1 MRFLPVRDDALLI
14 ELDDL
19 PTTLALFDS
28 LSSDPVAG
36 TGELIPGAR
45 TLLVFYRP
53 GAVSP
58 GQIVQAVRSRD
69 LGGRIAGEGSLIEI
83 PVTYDGED
91 LDEVAGLLGIGAA
104 EVVRLHTVADYAV
117 GFTGFAPGFAY
128 LSGGH
133 PDLDVPRRSSPRT
146 RIPAGS
152 VALAGTFSGV
162 YPRESPGGW
171 QLIGTTTARMWDLS
185 RDRPALLLPGDRV
198 RFVDVSGGARAAAT
212 VTAADVV
219 AAPAP
224 DEAAPGA
231 AADTAP
237 TAATHALEILDPG
250 MLTLLQ
256 DLGRP
261 GYAGMGVSSSGALD
275 PVSLRAANR
284 LVGNPSGTAGLEITF
299 GGLRL
304 GARGEQ
310 VLAITGA
317 PVPLSIRTP
326 VTPEAGV
333 DGVDRDAATGSGAG
347 RIRTVAFGSPFAL
360 GAGEELVLGRPA
372 AGLRSY
378 LAVRGGFALEPVL
391 GSLATDVLA
400 GLGPEPVTA
409 GSVLPVGTPARGIPA
424 VALPDASAA
433 DPIGTVLGAGAPE
446 VVLDVVLGPRSD
458 WFSADAVDV
467 LTGQS
472 WLVSPRSNRVGLRLE
487 GESITRVI
495 DAELPS
501 EGTVSGAIQIPP
513 NGQPVLFL
521 ADHPLTGGYPVIGS
535 VATHH
540 LPLAGQLPPGA
551 RIRFNPIG
559 PFTDYSATDY
569 SATDYFA
576 ESTEVTP

>member
-28 LSSDPVAG
+28 LSSDPVLG

-53 GAVSP
+53 SAVSP
-58 GQIVQAVRSRD
+58 AQIVRAVRSRD
-69 LGGRIAGEGSLIEI
+69 LGGRVAGEGSLIGL

-104 EVVRLHTVADYAV
+104 EVVRLHTAADYAV

-133 PDLDVPRRSSPRT
+133 PALDVPRRGSPRT

-171 QLIGTTTARMWDLS
+171 QLIGTTEARMWDLS
-185 RDRPALLLPGDRV
+185 RERPALLLPGDRV
-198 RFVDVSGGARAAAT
+198 RFVDVAGGGRARVTVSGETAVGDLASAAPTHTSPAAA
-212 VTAADVV
+212 
-219 AAPAP
+219 
-224 DEAAPGA
+224 EAG
-231 AADTAP
+231 
-237 TAATHALEILDPG
+237 HALEILDPG

-261 GYAGMGVSSSGALD
+261 GYASMGVSSSGALD
-275 PVSLRAANR
+275 PVSLRTANR
-284 LVGNPSGTAGLEITF
+284 LVGNDSGAATLETTF

-304 GARGEQ
+304 RARGEQ
-310 VLAITGA
+310 VLAVTGA
-317 PVPLSIRTP
+317 PVPLSIRTVLP
-326 VTPEAGV
+326 AGA
-333 DGVDRDAATGSGAG
+333 GSDAADERAAATDSGAET
-347 RIRTVAFGSPFAL
+347 RTRTAPFGAPFAL
-360 GAGEELVLGRPA
+360 GAGEELVVGRPA

-391 GSLATDVLA
+391 GSLSTDVLA
-400 GLGPEPVTA
+400 GLGPAPVTA
-409 GSVLPVGTPARGIPA
+409 GTVLPVGTAARGLAA
-424 VALPDASAA
+424 VALPEGGTA
-433 DPIGTVLGAGAPE
+433 DPVGSALGTVPGNAPAE
-446 VVLDVVLGPRSD
+446 VVLDVVLGPRTD
-458 WFSADAVDV
+458 WFSGDAIGA

-472 WLVSPRSNRVGLRLE
+472 WLVSSRSNRVGLRLD
-487 GESITRVI
+487 GESLTRVV

-551 RIRFNPIG
+551 RIRFTPIG
-559 PFTDYSATDY
+559 PFDEYSADTP
-569 SATDYFA
+569 
-576 ESTEVTP
+576 EVTP

>member
-1 MRFLPVRDDALLI
+1 MRFLPVRDDAVLI

-19 PTTLALFDS
+19 DTTLALFDS
-28 LSSDPVAG
+28 LTSDPISG

-45 TLLVFYRP
+45 TLLVSYRP
-53 GAVSP
+53 SAVTP
-58 GQIVQAVRSRD
+58 ARIVRAVRSRD
-69 LGGRIAGEGSLIEI
+69 LGARAAGDGTLIEV

-91 LDEVAGLLGIGAA
+91 LDEVAGLLGISAA
-104 EVVRLHTVADYAV
+104 EVVRLHTGQDYSV

-128 LSGGH
+128 LTGGH
-133 PDLDVPRRSSPRT
+133 PALDVPRRSSPRT

-171 QLIGTTTARMWDLS
+171 QLIGTTESLMWDLG
-185 RDRPALLLPGDRV
+185 RDRAALMLPGDRV
-198 RFVDVSGGARAAAT
+198 RFVDVTGRAAAPSAAAT
-212 VTAADVV
+212 GSATAADAAV
-219 AAPAP
+219 APA
-224 DEAAPGA
+224 
-231 AADTAP
+231 
-237 TAATHALEILDPG
+237 HALEVITPG

-261 GYAGMGVSSSGALD
+261 GYAGMGVSTSGALD
-275 PVSLRAANR
+275 PVSLRQANR
-284 LVGNPSGTAGLEITF
+284 LVGNPTGFAALELTF

-304 GARGEQ
+304 RAHGEQ
-310 VLAITGA
+310 VLAVTGA
-317 PVPLSIRTP
+317 PVPLVIGGP
-326 VTPEAGV
+326 
-333 DGVDRDAATGSGAG
+333 SGT
-347 RIRTVAFGSPFAL
+347 RTVASGQPFAL
-360 GAGEELVLGRPA
+360 GAGEDLTVGIPTS
-372 AGLRSY
+372 GLRSY
-378 LAVRGGFALEPVL
+378 LAVRGGFDLEPVL
-391 GSLATDVLA
+391 GSLSTDVLA
-400 GLGPEPVTA
+400 GLGPAPVAA
-409 GSVLPVGTPARGIPA
+409 GAVLPVGTPARGIPP
-424 VALPDASAA
+424 VALA
-433 DPIGTVLGAGAPE
+433 DPPAEPLDTTE
-446 VVLDVVLGPRSD
+446 VVLDVVLGPRTD

-487 GESITRVI
+487 GESLTRVI

-551 RIRFNPIG
+551 RIRFNLLG
-559 PFTDYSATDY
+559 A
-569 SATDYFA
+569 FA
-576 ESTEVTP
+576 EYSDGPAADTLSTPDSEVQS

>member
-19 PTTLALFDS
+19 PSTLALFDS
-28 LSSDPVAG
+28 LSSDPIIG

-53 GAVSP
+53 SAVTP
-58 GQIVQAVRSRD
+58 AQIVAAVRSRD
-69 LGGRIAGEGSLIEI
+69 LGGRIAGEGTLVEI

-91 LDEVAGLLGIGAA
+91 LDEVAGLLGLSAA
-104 EVVRLHTVADYAV
+104 EVVRLHTGQDYAV

-171 QLIGTTTARMWDLS
+171 QLIGTTEARMWDLS
-185 RDRPALLLPGDRV
+185 RERPALLLPGDRV
-198 RFVDVSGGARAAAT
+198 RFVDVPGGARAAVT
-212 VTAADVV
+212 VAAAAA
-219 AAPAP
+219 AAPAAVSTT
-224 DEAAPGA
+224 EV
-231 AADTAP
+231 
-237 TAATHALEILDPG
+237 THGLDVIDPG
-250 MLTLLQ
+250 MLALLQ

-261 GYAGMGVSSSGALD
+261 GYASMGVSTSGALD
-275 PVSLRAANR
+275 PVSLREANR
-284 LVGNPSGTAGLEITF
+284 LVGNPTGTAGLELTF

-304 GARGEQ
+304 TARGEQ
-310 VLAITGA
+310 VLAVTGA
-317 PVPLSIRTP
+317 PVPLSITTP
-326 VTPEAGV
+326 AE
-333 DGVDRDAATGSGAG
+333 ATGGA
-347 RIRTVAFGSPFAL
+347 RTRSVSFGHPFAL
-360 GAGEELVLGRPA
+360 GAGEQLVLGRPTG
-372 AGLRSY
+372 GLRSY
-378 LAVRGGFALEPVL
+378 LAVRGGFDLEPVL
-391 GSLATDVLA
+391 GSLSTDVLA
-400 GLGPEPVTA
+400 GLGPAPVTA
-409 GSVLPVGTPARGIPA
+409 GTVLPVGTPARGIPA
-424 VALPDASAA
+424 VGLPGSPAEAA
-433 DPIGTVLGAGAPE
+433 IETAE
-446 VVLDVVLGPRSD
+446 VVLDVVLGPRTD

-472 WLVSPRSNRVGLRLE
+472 WLVSARSNRVGLRLE
-487 GESITRVI
+487 GESLTRVI

-551 RIRFNPIG
+551 RIRFRPVG
-559 PFTDYSATDY
+559 PFAEYSADTP
-569 SATDYFA
+569 
-576 ESTEVTP
+576 EVTP

>member
-1 MRFLPVRDDALLI
+1 MRFLPVRDDAVLI

-19 PTTLALFDS
+19 DSTLALFDS
-28 LSSDPVAG
+28 LTGDPVAG

-53 GAVSP
+53 SAVTAA
-58 GQIVQAVRSRD
+58 QIVRAVRSRD
-69 LGGRIAGEGSLIEI
+69 LGGRVAGEGTLIEI

-91 LDEVAGLLGIGAA
+91 LDEVAGLLGVSAA
-104 EVVRLHTVADYAV
+104 DVVRMHTGQNYAV

-133 PDLDVPRRSSPRT
+133 PALDVPRRTSPRT

-171 QLIGTTTARMWDLS
+171 QLIGTTEARMWDLG

-198 RFVDVSGGARAAAT
+198 RFVDITARATAASAAT
-212 VTAADVV
+212 GTATAGGT
-219 AAPAP
+219 AGST
-224 DEAAPGA
+224 PGA
-231 AADTAP
+231 TTPLDGVPIPA
-237 TAATHALEILDPG
+237 HALEVVTPG
-250 MLTLLQ
+250 MLALLQ

-261 GYAGMGVSSSGALD
+261 GFASMGVSTSGALD

-284 LVGNPSGTAGLEITF
+284 LVGNPTGFAGLELTF

-304 GARGEQ
+304 RAHGEQ
-310 VLAITGA
+310 VLALTGA
-317 PVPLSIRTP
+317 PAPLTITGP
-326 VTPEAGV
+326 AGT
-333 DGVDRDAATGSGAG
+333 RNPASGH
-347 RIRTVAFGSPFAL
+347 PFAL
-360 GAGEELVLGRPA
+360 GAGEELSVGVPTS
-372 AGLRSY
+372 GLRSY
-378 LAVRGGFALEPVL
+378 LAVRGGFDLEPVL
-391 GSLATDVLA
+391 GSLSTDVLA
-400 GLGPEPVTA
+400 GLGPAPVTA
-409 GSVLPVGTPARGIPA
+409 GTVLPVRIPTRGIPP
-424 VALPDASAA
+424 VTL
-433 DPIGTVLGAGAPE
+433 AGPPAEPLSTTE
-446 VVLDVVLGPRSD
+446 VVLDVVLGPRTD
-458 WFSADAVDV
+458 WFSADAVEA

-487 GESITRVI
+487 GESLTRVI

-551 RIRFNPIG
+551 RIRFNPLA
-559 PFTDYSATDY
+559 P
-569 SATDYFA
+569 FA
-576 ESTEVTP
+576 EYSFGSAADNPEVQS

>member
-14 ELDDL
+14 ELADL

-28 LSSDPVAG
+28 LSSDPIGG

-53 GAVSP
+53 SAVTP
-58 GQIVQAVRSRD
+58 TEIARAARSRD
-69 LGGRIAGEGSLIEI
+69 LGGRVAGEGTLIEI
-83 PVTYDGED
+83 PVTYDGDD
-91 LDEVAGLLGIGAA
+91 LDEVAALLGITAA
-104 EVVRLHTVADYAV
+104 DVVRLHTGHDYAV

-152 VALAGTFSGV
+152 VALAGTFSGI

-171 QLIGTTTARMWDLS
+171 QLIGTTAARMWDLS
-185 RDRPALLLPGDRV
+185 RERPALLLPGDRV
-198 RFVDVSGGARAAAT
+198 RFVDVCGGARSTVSVAAGSAGPT
-212 VTAADVV
+212 APAGPPAVTAAGAD
-219 AAPAP
+219 PATV
-224 DEAAPGA
+224 G
-231 AADTAP
+231 
-237 TAATHALEILDPG
+237 LEVLDAG

-275 PVSLRAANR
+275 PVALREANR
-284 LVGNPSGTAGLEITF
+284 LVGNPSGAAGLEVMF

-304 GARGEQ
+304 TARGEQ
-310 VLAITGA
+310 VLAVTGA
-317 PVPLSIRTP
+317 PVPLTIRTP
-326 VTPEAGV
+326 AAAP
-333 DGVDRDAATGSGAG
+333 DGART
-347 RIRTVAFGSPFAL
+347 RTVDVGRPFAL
-360 GAGEELVLGRPA
+360 GAGEELQLGRPT

-378 LAVRGGFALEPVL
+378 LAVRGGFDLEPVL
-391 GSLATDVLA
+391 GSLSTDVLA
-400 GLGPEPVTA
+400 GLGPDPVTA
-409 GSVLPVGTPARGIPA
+409 GTVLPVGRPARGIPA
-424 VALPDASAA
+424 VASPGAA
-433 DPIGTVLGAGAPE
+433 VDLDTAE
-446 VVLDVVLGPRSD
+446 VVLDVVLGPRTD
-458 WFSADAVDV
+458 WFSADAVEV

-472 WLVSPRSNRVGLRLE
+472 WLVSARSNRVGLRLE
-487 GESITRVI
+487 GESLTRVV

-501 EGTVSGAIQIPP
+501 EGTVAGAIQIPP

-521 ADHPLTGGYPVIGS
+521 ADHPLTGGYPVIGA

-551 RIRFNPIG
+551 RIRFRPLG
-559 PFTDYSATDY
+559 PFADVS
-569 SATDYFA
+569 S
-576 ESTEVTP
+576 ESSEVQP

>member
-28 LSSDPVAG
+28 LSSDPIDG
-36 TGELIPGAR
+36 TGDLIPGAR
-45 TLLVFYRP
+45 TLLVFFRP
-53 GAVSP
+53 SAVSP
-58 GQIVQAVRSRD
+58 AQIVRAVRSRD
-69 LGGRIAGEGSLIEI
+69 LGGRVAGEGALIEI

-133 PDLDVPRRSSPRT
+133 PALDVPRRSSPRT

-171 QLIGTTTARMWDLS
+171 QLIGTTEARMWDLS

-198 RFVDVSGGARAAAT
+198 RFVDVAGGGRATAT
-212 VTAADVV
+212 VSGKTGAGDLAS
-219 AAPAP
+219 AAPTHTST
-224 DEAAPGA
+224 A
-231 AADTAP
+231 AAD
-237 TAATHALEILDPG
+237 HALEILDPG

-261 GYAGMGVSSSGALD
+261 GYASMGVSSSGALD
-275 PVSLRAANR
+275 PVSLRTANR
-284 LVGNPSGTAGLEITF
+284 LVGNDSGAATLETTF

-304 GARGEQ
+304 RARGEL
-310 VLAITGA
+310 VLAVTGA
-317 PVPLSIRTP
+317 PVLLSIRTP
-326 VTPEAGV
+326 VPADGEA
-333 DGVDRDAATGSGAG
+333 RPAPFG
-347 RIRTVAFGSPFAL
+347 RPFAL
-360 GAGEELVLGRPA
+360 GAGEELIVGRPT
-372 AGLRSY
+372 AGLHSY

-391 GSLATDVLA
+391 GSLSTDVLA

-409 GSVLPVGTPARGIPA
+409 GAVLPVGMPAGGIPA
-424 VALPDASAA
+424 VTLPD
-433 DPIGTVLGAGAPE
+433 PTGAGPLDTTE
-446 VVLDVVLGPRSD
+446 VVLDVVLGPRTD
-458 WFSADAVDV
+458 WFSADAIDV

-472 WLVSPRSNRVGLRLE
+472 WLVSSRSNRVGLRLE
-487 GESITRVI
+487 GESLTRVV

-551 RIRFNPIG
+551 RIRFNPVG
-559 PFTDYSATDY
+559 PFTDYSVTDN
-569 SATDYFA
+569 SA
-576 ESTEVTP
+576 ELPEVTA

>member
-45 TLLVFYRP
+45 TLLMFFRP
-53 GAVSP
+53 SAVSP
-58 GQIVQAVRSRD
+58 AQIVRAVRSRD
-69 LGGRIAGEGSLIEI
+69 LGGRVAGEGSLIEI

-133 PDLDVPRRSSPRT
+133 PALDVPRRSSPRT

-171 QLIGTTTARMWDLS
+171 QLIGTTTARMWDLA

-198 RFVDVSGGARAAAT
+198 RFVDVAGGGRASVTVSGETAAGAVHSGGTPSGATASASPPHTSPAAT
-212 VTAADVV
+212 D
-219 AAPAP
+219 
-224 DEAAPGA
+224 
-231 AADTAP
+231 
-237 TAATHALEILDPG
+237 HALEILDPG

-261 GYAGMGVSSSGALD
+261 GYASMGVSSSGALD

-284 LVGNPSGTAGLEITF
+284 LVGNDSGAATLETTF

-304 GARGEQ
+304 RARGEQ
-310 VLAITGA
+310 VLAVTGA
-317 PVPLSIRTP
+317 AVPLSITTP
-326 VTPEAGV
+326 AE
-333 DGVDRDAATGSGAG
+333 ATGGVSS
-347 RIRTVAFGSPFAL
+347 RSVAFGRPFSL
-360 GAGEELVLGRPA
+360 GAGEELLLGRPA

-378 LAVRGGFALEPVL
+378 LAVRGGFDLEPVL
-391 GSLATDVLA
+391 GSLSTDVLA

-409 GSVLPVGTPARGIPA
+409 GAVLPVGTTARGIAA
-424 VALPDASAA
+424 VTLPDLTGA
-433 DPIGTVLGAGAPE
+433 DPLDTAE
-446 VVLDVVLGPRSD
+446 VVLDVVLGPRTD
-458 WFSADAVDV
+458 WFSADAIDV
-467 LTGQS
+467 LTGQN
-472 WLVSPRSNRVGLRLE
+472 WLVSSRSNRVGLRLE
-487 GESITRVI
+487 GESLTRIV

-551 RIRFNPIG
+551 RIRFRPVG
-559 PFTDYSATDY
+559 PFAEYSADTP
-569 SATDYFA
+569 
-576 ESTEVTP
+576 EVTP

>member
-19 PTTLALFDS
+19 PSTLALFDS
-28 LSSDPVAG
+28 LSSDPIAG

-53 GAVSP
+53 SAVTP
-58 GQIVQAVRSRD
+58 AQIVAAVRSRD
-69 LGGRIAGEGSLIEI
+69 LGGRVAGEGTLIEI

-91 LDEVAGLLGIGAA
+91 LDEVAGLLGLSAA
-104 EVVRLHTVADYAV
+104 EVVRLHTGQDYAV

-133 PDLDVPRRSSPRT
+133 PALDVPRRSSPRT

-171 QLIGTTTARMWDLS
+171 QLIGTTEARMWDLS
-185 RDRPALLLPGDRV
+185 RERPALLLPGDRV
-198 RFVDVSGGARAAAT
+198 RFVDVSAGARAAVT
-212 VTAADVV
+212 VSAADDAVAPAAS
-219 AAPAP
+219 AAPSVAV
-224 DEAAPGA
+224 AHG
-231 AADTAP
+231 
-237 TAATHALEILDPG
+237 LEILDPG
-250 MLTLLQ
+250 MLALLQ

-261 GYAGMGVSSSGALD
+261 GYASMGVSTSGALD
-275 PVSLRAANR
+275 PVSLREANR
-284 LVGNPSGTAGLEITF
+284 LVGNPTGTAGLELTF

-304 GARGEQ
+304 TARGEQ
-310 VLAITGA
+310 VLAVTGA
-317 PVPLSIRTP
+317 PVPLTITTPAQSTGGARTRS
-326 VTPEAGV
+326 VV
-333 DGVDRDAATGSGAG
+333 
-347 RIRTVAFGSPFAL
+347 FGLPFAL
-360 GAGEELVLGRPA
+360 GAGEELVLGRPT

-378 LAVRGGFALEPVL
+378 LTARGGFDLEPVL
-391 GSLATDVLA
+391 GSLSTDVLA
-400 GLGPEPVTA
+400 GLGPAPVTA
-409 GSVLPVGTPARGIPA
+409 GTVLPVGTPARGIRA
-424 VALPDASAA
+424 VALTGSPAA
-433 DPIGTVLGAGAPE
+433 VVVDTATE
-446 VVLDVVLGPRSD
+446 VVLDVVLGPRTD

-472 WLVSPRSNRVGLRLE
+472 WLVSARSNRVGLRLE
-487 GESITRVI
+487 GDALTRVI

-551 RIRFNPIG
+551 RIRFNPIA
-559 PFTDYSATDY
+559 PFAEYSADTP
-569 SATDYFA
+569 
-576 ESTEVTP
+576 EVQP

>member
-19 PTTLALFDS
+19 PSTLALFDS
-28 LSSDPVAG
+28 LSSDPIDG

-53 GAVSP
+53 SAVTP
-58 GQIVQAVRSRD
+58 AQIVAAVRVRD
-69 LGGRIAGEGSLIEI
+69 LGDRVAGEGSLIEI
-83 PVTYDGED
+83 PVTYDGDD
-91 LDEVAGLLGIGAA
+91 LDEVAALLGLSAA
-104 EVVRLHTVADYAV
+104 EVVRLHTGQDYAV

-133 PDLDVPRRSSPRT
+133 PALDVPRRSSPRT

-171 QLIGTTTARMWDLS
+171 QLIGTTAARMWDLS
-185 RDRPALLLPGDRV
+185 RERPALLLPGDRV
-198 RFVDVSGGARAAAT
+198 RFVDVAGGGRASVTVSAGLASGEG
-212 VTAADVV
+212 TAEPAV
-219 AAPAP
+219 APAGI
-224 DEAAPGA
+224 EHG
-231 AADTAP
+231 
-237 TAATHALEILDPG
+237 LEIIDPG

-261 GYAGMGVSSSGALD
+261 GYASMGVSTSGALD

-284 LVGNPSGTAGLEITF
+284 LVGNPSGAAALELTF
-299 GGLRL
+299 GGLCL
-304 GARGEQ
+304 TARGEQ
-310 VLAITGA
+310 VLAVTGA
-317 PVPLSIRTP
+317 PVSLTISSPADADGGARSR
-326 VTPEAGV
+326 GV
-333 DGVDRDAATGSGAG
+333 AMDR
-347 RIRTVAFGSPFAL
+347 PFAL

-378 LAVRGGFALEPVL
+378 LAVRGGFDLEPVL
-391 GSLATDVLA
+391 GSLSTDVLA

-409 GSVLPVGTPARGIPA
+409 GTVLPVGRPARGIPA
-424 VALPDASAA
+424 VAVPEPTGA
-433 DPIGTVLGAGAPE
+433 DPIDTAE
-446 VVLDVVLGPRSD
+446 VVLDVVLGPRTD
-458 WFSADAVDV
+458 WFSADAVAV

-472 WLVSPRSNRVGLRLE
+472 WLVSARSNRVGLRLE
-487 GESITRVI
+487 GESLTRVI

-501 EGTVSGAIQIPP
+501 EGTVAGAIQIPP

-521 ADHPLTGGYPVIGS
+521 ADHPLTGGYPVIGA

-551 RIRFNPIG
+551 RIRFTPID
-559 PFTDYSATDY
+559 P
-569 SATDYFA
+569 FA
-576 ESTEVTP
+576 EYAPAENPEVTP

>member
-19 PTTLALFDS
+19 DSTLTLFDS
-28 LSSDPVAG
+28 LTSDPIAG

-45 TLLVFYRP
+45 TLLVSYRP
-53 GAVSP
+53 SAVTP
-58 GQIVQAVRSRD
+58 AEIVRSVRSRD
-69 LGGRIAGEGSLIEI
+69 LGARVAGDGTRIEI
-83 PVTYDGED
+83 PVSYDGED
-91 LDEVAGLLGIGAA
+91 LDEVAGLLGISAA
-104 EVVRLHTVADYAV
+104 EVVRLHTGQDYAV

-133 PDLDVPRRSSPRT
+133 PALDVPRRSSPRT

-171 QLIGTTTARMWDLS
+171 QLIGTTTARMWDLA

-198 RFVDVSGGARAAAT
+198 RFVDVSGQGGDTAASAAGSSAVGSADPTLPAAAE
-212 VTAADVV
+212 
-219 AAPAP
+219 P
-224 DEAAPGA
+224 
-231 AADTAP
+231 
-237 TAATHALEILDPG
+237 THALEIIAPG

-261 GYAGMGVSSSGALD
+261 GYASMGVSSSGALD
-275 PVSLRAANR
+275 PVSLRDANR
-284 LVGNPSGTAGLEITF
+284 LVGNPAGTAGLELTF

-304 GARGEQ
+304 TARGEQ
-310 VLAITGA
+310 VLALTGA
-317 PVPLSIRTP
+317 PAPLSI
-326 VTPEAGV
+326 
-333 DGVDRDAATGSGAG
+333 TGPNGSRIVHSGH
-347 RIRTVAFGSPFAL
+347 PFAL
-360 GAGEELVLGRPA
+360 GTGETLVVGTPT

-378 LAVRGGFALEPVL
+378 LAVRGGFDLAPVL
-391 GSLATDVLA
+391 GSLSTDVLA
-400 GLGPEPVTA
+400 GLGPAPVTA
-409 GSVLPVGTPARGIPA
+409 GAVLPVGMPRGIPA
-424 VALPDASAA
+424 VGLPGSPAA
-433 DPIGTVLGAGAPE
+433 PLDTTE
-446 VVLDVVLGPRSD
+446 VVLDVVLGPRTD

-487 GESITRVI
+487 GESLTRVI

-501 EGTVSGAIQIPP
+501 EGTVAGAIQIPP

-559 PFTDYSATDY
+559 PFAEFSAASDNP
-569 SATDYFA
+569 
-576 ESTEVTP
+576 EVQP

>member
-1 MRFLPVRDDALLI
+1 MRFLPVRDDAVLI

-19 PTTLALFDS
+19 DTTLALFDS
-28 LSSDPVAG
+28 LTSDPIIG

-53 GAVSP
+53 SAVTP
-58 GQIVQAVRSRD
+58 ARIGRAVRSRD
-69 LGGRIAGEGSLIEI
+69 LGARVAGEGTRIEI
-83 PVTYDGED
+83 PVSYDGED
-91 LDEVAGLLGIGAA
+91 LDEVAGLLGITAA
-104 EVVRLHTVADYAV
+104 EVVSLHTGQDYSV

-128 LSGGH
+128 LTGGH
-133 PDLDVPRRSSPRT
+133 PALNVPRRSSPRT

-171 QLIGTTTARMWDLS
+171 QLIGTTQSLMWDLG
-185 RDRPALLLPGDRV
+185 RDRAALMLPGDRV
-198 RFVDVSGGARAAAT
+198 RFVDVTGRAGSTAASADIAATGSATAADAAAT
-212 VTAADVV
+212 SA
-219 AAPAP
+219 
-224 DEAAPGA
+224 
-231 AADTAP
+231 
-237 TAATHALEILDPG
+237 HALEVITPG

-261 GYAGMGVSSSGALD
+261 GYAGMGVSTSGALD
-275 PVSLRAANR
+275 PVSLRHANR
-284 LVGNPSGTAGLEITF
+284 LVGNPTGFAGLELTF

-304 GARGEQ
+304 RARGEQ
-310 VLAITGA
+310 VLALTGA
-317 PVPLSIRTP
+317 PAPLTI
-326 VTPEAGV
+326 
-333 DGVDRDAATGSGAG
+333 DGPNGT
-347 RIRTVAFGSPFAL
+347 RTVTSGQPFAL
-360 GAGEELVLGRPA
+360 GAGESLTVGIPTS
-372 AGLRSY
+372 GLRSY
-378 LAVRGGFALEPVL
+378 LAVRGGFDLEPVL
-391 GSLATDVLA
+391 GSLSTDVLA
-400 GLGPEPVTA
+400 GLGPAPVTA
-409 GSVLPVGTPARGIPA
+409 GAVLPVGTPAGGIPA
-424 VALPDASAA
+424 VTL
-433 DPIGTVLGAGAPE
+433 AGPPVGPLDELINPAE
-446 VVLDVVLGPRSD
+446 VVLDVVLGPRTD

-487 GESITRVI
+487 GDSLTRVI

-559 PFTDYSATDY
+559 PFAEFSADSAATD
-569 SATDYFA
+569 TP
-576 ESTEVTP
+576 EVQS

>member
-28 LSSDPVAG
+28 LSSDPIAG

-45 TLLVFYRP
+45 TLLVFFRP
-53 GAVSP
+53 SAVSP
-58 GQIVQAVRSRD
+58 AQIVRAVRSRD
-69 LGGRIAGEGSLIEI
+69 LGGRVAGGGSLVEI
-83 PVTYDGED
+83 PVAYDGED

-104 EVVRLHTVADYAV
+104 DVVRLHTAADYAV

-133 PDLDVPRRSSPRT
+133 PTLDVPRRSSPRT

-171 QLIGTTTARMWDLS
+171 QLIGTTTAQMWDLS

-198 RFVDVSGGARAAAT
+198 RFVDVAGGGRATASVSGQ
-212 VTAADVV
+212 TAAPPHTSQ
-219 AAPAP
+219 AA
-224 DEAAPGA
+224 DEANP
-231 AADTAP
+231 
-237 TAATHALEILDPG
+237 ALEILDPG

-261 GYAGMGVSSSGALD
+261 GYASMGVSSSGALD

-284 LVGNPSGTAGLEITF
+284 LVGNDSGAAALETTF

-304 GARGEQ
+304 RARGEH
-310 VLAITGA
+310 VLAVTGA
-317 PVPLSIRTP
+317 PVPLSITTPAEAIGGVRTRS
-326 VTPEAGV
+326 VT
-333 DGVDRDAATGSGAG
+333 
-347 RIRTVAFGSPFAL
+347 FGSPFAL
-360 GAGEELVLGRPA
+360 GSGEELLLGRPA
-372 AGLRSY
+372 TGLRSY

-391 GSLATDVLA
+391 GSLSTDVLA

-409 GSVLPVGTPARGIPA
+409 GAVLPVGSTGPGIPA
-424 VALPDASAA
+424 VTHPDVIGA
-433 DPIGTVLGAGAPE
+433 DPLDTAE
-446 VVLDVVLGPRSD
+446 VVLDIVLGPRTD
-458 WFSADAVDV
+458 WFSGDAIDV
-467 LTGQS
+467 LTRQA
-472 WLVSPRSNRVGLRLE
+472 WLVSSRSNRVGLRLE
-487 GESITRVI
+487 GESLTRVV

-551 RIRFNPIG
+551 RIRFTPIG
-559 PFTDYSATDY
+559 PFDEYSADNL
-569 SATDYFA
+569 
-576 ESTEVTP
+576 EVTS

>member
-19 PTTLALFDS
+19 ESTLALFDS
-28 LSSDPVAG
+28 LSSDPVTG

-53 GAVSP
+53 SAVTP
-58 GQIVQAVRSRD
+58 EQIVRAARSRD
-69 LGGRIAGEGSLIEI
+69 LGGRVAGEGTLIEI

-91 LDEVAGLLGIGAA
+91 LDEVAGLLGISAA
-104 EVVRLHTVADYAV
+104 EVVRLHTGHEYAV

-133 PDLDVPRRSSPRT
+133 PALDVPRRSSPRT

-171 QLIGTTTARMWDLS
+171 QLIGTTEARMWDLS

-198 RFVDVSGGARAAAT
+198 RFVDVSGRPVPRPVPRT
-212 VTAADVV
+212 VPV
-219 AAPAP
+219 
-224 DEAAPGA
+224 
-231 AADTAP
+231 P
-237 TAATHALEILDPG
+237 TAATVAGPAAETEGSHGVEILTPG
-250 MLTLLQ
+250 LLTLLQ

-261 GYAGMGVSSSGALD
+261 GYASMGVSSSGALD
-275 PVSLRAANR
+275 AVSLREANR
-284 LVGNPSGTAGLEITF
+284 LVGNATGVACLELTF

-304 GARGEQ
+304 RSRGEQ
-310 VLAITGA
+310 VVAVAGA
-317 PVPLSIRTP
+317 PAPLSVITPADADGRGARTRS
-326 VTPEAGV
+326 VG
-333 DGVDRDAATGSGAG
+333 
-347 RIRTVAFGSPFAL
+347 FGQPFAL
-360 GAGEELVLGRPA
+360 ADGEELVVGAPTT
-372 AGLRSY
+372 GIRSY

-391 GSLATDVLA
+391 GSLSTDVLA
-400 GLGPEPVTA
+400 GLGPDPVIA
-409 GSVLPVGTPARGIPA
+409 GTVLPVAVPSRGIAA
-424 VALPDASAA
+424 VALPGPA
-433 DPIGTVLGAGAPE
+433 AGAVGSTVTSGAE
-446 VVLDVVLGPRSD
+446 VVLDVVLGPRTD
-458 WFSADAVDV
+458 WFSSDAVAS

-472 WLVSPRSNRVGLRLE
+472 WLVSARSNRVGLRLE
-487 GESITRVI
+487 GDSLTRVV

-521 ADHPLTGGYPVIGS
+521 ADHPLTGGYPVIGA

-551 RIRFNPIG
+551 RIRFRPVG
-559 PFTDYSATDY
+559 PFAEYSADV
-569 SATDYFA
+569 
-576 ESTEVTP
+576 TEVQP

>member
-19 PTTLALFDS
+19 PSTLALFDS
-28 LSSDPVAG
+28 LSSDPIAG

-53 GAVSP
+53 SAVTP
-58 GQIVQAVRSRD
+58 EQIVEAVQSRD
-69 LGGRIAGEGSLIEI
+69 LAGRVAGEGALIEI
-83 PVTYDGED
+83 PVSYDGED
-91 LDEVAGLLGIGAA
+91 LDEVAGLLGLSAA
-104 EVVRLHTVADYAV
+104 EVVRLHTGQDYAV

-133 PDLDVPRRSSPRT
+133 PALDVPRRSSPRT

-171 QLIGTTTARMWDLS
+171 QLIGTTEARMWDLS
-185 RDRPALLLPGDRV
+185 RERPALLLPGDRV
-198 RFVDVSGGARAAAT
+198 RFVDVSGGARAAVT
-212 VTAADVV
+212 VADGAAE
-219 AAPAP
+219 AAPAA
-224 DEAAPGA
+224 EI
-231 AADTAP
+231 
-237 TAATHALEILDPG
+237 THGLEILDPG
-250 MLTLLQ
+250 MLALLQ

-261 GYAGMGVSSSGALD
+261 GYASMGVSTSGALD

-284 LVGNPSGTAGLEITF
+284 LVGNPSGAAGLELTF

-304 GARGEQ
+304 TARGEQ
-310 VLAITGA
+310 VLAVTGA
-317 PVPLSIRTP
+317 PVPLTISTP
-326 VTPEAGV
+326 ADA
-333 DGVDRDAATGSGAG
+333 DGGNARSRD
-347 RIRTVAFGSPFAL
+347 VAMHRPFAL
-360 GAGEELVLGRPA
+360 GAGEELVLGRPTS
-372 AGLRSY
+372 GLRSY
-378 LAVRGGFALEPVL
+378 LAVRGGFELEPVL
-391 GSLATDVLA
+391 GSLSTDVLA

-409 GSVLPVGTPARGIPA
+409 GAVLPVGRPARGIPA
-424 VALPDASAA
+424 VAVPDASA
-433 DPIGTVLGAGAPE
+433 GEGAETPAE
-446 VVLDVVLGPRSD
+446 VVLDVVLGPRTD
-458 WFSADAVDV
+458 WFSADAVET

-472 WLVSPRSNRVGLRLE
+472 WLVSARSNRVGLRLE
-487 GESITRVI
+487 GEPLTRVV

-540 LPLAGQLPPGA
+540 LPLAGQLPPGS
-551 RIRFNPIG
+551 RIRFRPIG
-559 PFTDYSATDY
+559 PFTEYAPADNP
-569 SATDYFA
+569 
-576 ESTEVTP
+576 EVTP

>member
-1 MRFLPVRDDALLI
+1 MRFLPVRDDAVLI

-19 PTTLALFDS
+19 DTTLALFDS
-28 LSSDPVAG
+28 LTSDPIAG

-53 GAVSP
+53 SAVTP
-58 GQIVQAVRSRD
+58 ARIVRAVRSRD
-69 LGGRIAGEGSLIEI
+69 LGARVAGEGSRIEI
-83 PVTYDGED
+83 PVSYDGED
-91 LDEVAGLLGIGAA
+91 LDEVAGLLGITAV
-104 EVVRLHTVADYAV
+104 EVVRLHTGQDYSV

-128 LSGGH
+128 LTGGH
-133 PDLDVPRRSSPRT
+133 PALDVPRRSSPRT

-171 QLIGTTTARMWDLS
+171 QLIGTTESLMWDLG
-185 RDRPALLLPGDRV
+185 RDRAALMLPGDTV
-198 RFVDVSGGARAAAT
+198 RFVDVTGRAR
-212 VTAADVV
+212 TAAGAVSTAAIPADA

-224 DEAAPGA
+224 A
-231 AADTAP
+231 
-237 TAATHALEILDPG
+237 HSLEVITPG

-261 GYAGMGVSSSGALD
+261 GYAGMGVSTSGALD
-275 PVSLRAANR
+275 PVSLRQANR
-284 LVGNPSGTAGLEITF
+284 LVGNPTGFAALELTF
-299 GGLRL
+299 GGLRVR
-304 GARGEQ
+304 AHGEQ
-310 VLAITGA
+310 VLALTGA
-317 PVPLSIRTP
+317 PVPLVIDGPDGSRT
-326 VTPEAGV
+326 
-333 DGVDRDAATGSGAG
+333 AASGA
-347 RIRTVAFGSPFAL
+347 PFAL
-360 GAGEELVLGRPA
+360 GAGEELTVGVPTS
-372 AGLRSY
+372 GLRSY
-378 LAVRGGFALEPVL
+378 LAVRGGFDLEPVL

-400 GLGPEPVTA
+400 GLGPEPVAA
-409 GSVLPVGTPARGIPA
+409 GAVLPVGTPARGIPT
-424 VALPDASAA
+424 VALGGPPAEPLD
-433 DPIGTVLGAGAPE
+433 TTE
-446 VVLDVVLGPRSD
+446 VVLDVVLGPRTD

-487 GESITRVI
+487 GESLTRVI

-559 PFTDYSATDY
+559 PFAEYSD
-569 SATDYFA
+569 S
-576 ESTEVTP
+576 SEVQS

>member
-28 LSSDPVAG
+28 LSSDPIDG

-45 TLLVFYRP
+45 TLLVFFRP
-53 GAVSP
+53 SAVSP
-58 GQIVQAVRSRD
+58 AQIVRAVRSRD
-69 LGGRIAGEGSLIEI
+69 LGGRVAGEGSLIEI

-133 PDLDVPRRSSPRT
+133 PALDVPRRSSPRT

-171 QLIGTTTARMWDLS
+171 QLIGTTEARMWDLS

-198 RFVDVSGGARAAAT
+198 RFVDVAGGGRATALVSGE
-212 VTAADVV
+212 TAAPSHTSPPV
-219 AAPAP
+219 A
-224 DEAAPGA
+224 EAN
-231 AADTAP
+231 
-237 TAATHALEILDPG
+237 HALEILDPG

-261 GYAGMGVSSSGALD
+261 GYASMGVSSSGALD

-284 LVGNPSGTAGLEITF
+284 LVGNDSGAATLETTF

-304 GARGEQ
+304 RARGEQ
-310 VLAITGA
+310 VLAVTGA
-317 PVPLSIRTP
+317 PVPLSIRASVP
-326 VTPEAGV
+326 A
-333 DGVDRDAATGSGAG
+333 DAETRPAPFG
-347 RIRTVAFGSPFAL
+347 RPFAL
-360 GAGEELVLGRPA
+360 GAGEELIVGRPA
-372 AGLRSY
+372 TGLRSY

-391 GSLATDVLA
+391 GSLSTDVLA
-400 GLGPEPVTA
+400 GLGPAPITA
-409 GSVLPVGTPARGIPA
+409 GTMLPVGAPARGLAA
-424 VALPDASAA
+424 VALPEGGTADPVGNALGDAS
-433 DPIGTVLGAGAPE
+433 E
-446 VVLDVVLGPRSD
+446 VVLDVVLGPRTD
-458 WFSADAVDV
+458 WFSADAIDV

-472 WLVSPRSNRVGLRLE
+472 WLVSSRSNRVGLRLE
-487 GESITRVI
+487 GESLTRVV

-551 RIRFNPIG
+551 RIRFNPVG
-559 PFTDYSATDY
+559 PFADYSATDY
-569 SATDYFA
+569 SA
-576 ESTEVTP
+576 ESLEVTP